1 MRRAIT
7 LIIVLTVLTFGCG
20 AWLDHWQTGVA
31 RGYQQGAERIRALLE
46 EGRLA
51 DATSEQAYMHALWQH
66 DQPLLNALVTHQ
78 YTRDVDEALQMLATA
93 LSRGWEDW
101 ALRALDELDGALR
114 DIEVGDAAKWENL
127 L

>member
-1 MRRAIT
+1 MKRAIT
-7 LIIVLTVLTFGCG
+7 LIVLLTALTFGCG

-31 RGYQQGAERIRALLE
+31 RGYRQEARAIRSLVE

-51 DATSEQAYMHALWQH
+51 NATSEQAYMYALWQH

-78 YTRDVDEALQMLATA
+78 YTRDVDKALQSLATA
-93 LSRGWEDW
+93 LSRENADW
-101 ALRALDELDGALR
+101 ALQALDDLDGALT
-114 DIEVGDAAKWENL
+114 DIEAGDAARVENL

>member
-7 LIIVLTVLTFGCG
+7 LIVVLTLLTFGCG
-20 AWLDHWQTGVA
+20 AWLDHWQSGVA
-31 RGYQQGAERIRALLE
+31 RGYREGLESVRDALE

-51 DATSEQAYMHALWQH
+51 DAASEQAYLHALWQH

-78 YTRDVDEALQMLATA
+78 YTRDVDTAMQKLATA
-93 LSRGWEDW
+93 LSQGWRDW
-101 ALRALDELDGALR
+101 ALRALDELDGALA
-114 DIEVGDAAKWENL
+114 DIEVGDAARWENL